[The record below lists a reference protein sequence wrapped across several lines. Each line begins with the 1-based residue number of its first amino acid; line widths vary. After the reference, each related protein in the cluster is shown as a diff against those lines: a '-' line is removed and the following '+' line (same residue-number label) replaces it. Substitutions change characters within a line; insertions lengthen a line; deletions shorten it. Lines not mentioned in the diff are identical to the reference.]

1 MTQKKLRKYAVVDL
15 EATGAGPNAS
25 IIQVGIVIIQGN
37 KIIDSYETDVN
48 PHESLDEHIVHLTG
62 ITDKQLA
69 KAPDFGQVA
78 HHIYQ
83 LIEDCIFVAHN
94 VKFDAN
100 LLAEALFWKDMS

>member
-1 MTQKKLRKYAVVDL
+1 MKRY
-15 EATGAGPNAS
+15 
-25 IIQVGIVIIQGN
+25 
-37 KIIDSYETDVN
+37 VN

-83 LIEDCIFVAHN
+83 LIEVVF
-94 VKFDAN
+94 
-100 LLAEALFWKDMS
+100 LLPTM